1 MVSHRQQRVSEMLR
15 EELGL
20 LISTELSDPRLEDA
34 LINVTDVR
42 VTPDL
47 RNARVYI
54 EHALPPQADRAVLE
68 ALRHAE
74 GFLRS
79 ALAQNLS
86 LRFVPALSFHVDTSG
101 KRAQRIDALLDSLPH
116 AAQAE
121 GTPTGTHDAG

>member
-1 MVSHRQQRVSEMLR
+1 MVSHRQQRISEMLR
-15 EELGL
+15 EELSL

-34 LINVTDVR
+34 LVNVTDVR

-54 EHALPPQADRAVLE
+54 EHALSHEATRPVLE

-86 LRFVPALSFHVDTSG
+86 LRFVPELSFHIDTSSQ
-101 KRAQRIDALLDSLPH
+101 RAQRIDTLLDTIAYTSQANH
-116 AAQAE
+116 APASQD
-121 GTPTGTHDAG
+121 DAG